1 MLSEQG
7 SQGEFSLY
15 DPVYEDEDVMRYLIS
30 VRNEAKLTSNNRN
43 NKVTESNINDNNNNN
58 NNINLNYF
66 VEFEDVMNYTI
77 SKQLLDIRNSNNY
90 SQWKYNTIKQFESIK
105 SYIQEIYTINFQD
118 NIIDEEEWRSIYN
131 QNEKSKLSLG
141 KWNSYNWCNLLEI
154 ILQDIED
161 IDNFII
167 NWNILSWIFT
177 CLAAIHEVDSY
188 HSQVT
193 FNMQK
198 IKRYLESITYKLPV
212 DEILAL
218 EAILIIIKN
227 FYNQR

>member
-7 SQGEFSLY
+7 LQEESSLY
-15 DPVYEDEDVMRYLIS
+15 DPAYEDEDVMKYLMN
-30 VRNEAKLTSNNRN
+30 VRNEAKLISSNRN
-43 NKVTESNINDNNNNN
+43 NKITESNINDNSND
-58 NNINLNYF
+58 NISLNYF
-66 VEFEDVMNYTI
+66 REFEDIMNYTI

-90 SQWKYNTIKQFESIK
+90 LQWKYNTIKQFESIK
-105 SYIQEIYTINFQD
+105 SYIQELYTINSQD
-118 NIIDEEEWRSIYN
+118 DIIDEEEWRSIYN
-131 QNEKSKLSLG
+131 QNKKSKLSLG
-141 KWNSYNWCNLLEI
+141 KWNSHNWCNLLEI
-154 ILQDIED
+154 ILQDIEN
-161 IDNFII
+161 IDHFIV

-198 IKRYLESITYKLPV
+198 IKRYLESITYILSV
-212 DEILAL
+212 DEILAV